1 MQRAIAL
8 SIAVLA
14 FAGLCFYCLH
24 DHAPV
29 IQADV
34 SGRVVQA
41 LAANHIGSASV
52 SVDGRD
58 VVLSGPAN
66 SVQVSAATQQLVAS
80 LEGVRSVSV
89 RAIDTQPDAST
100 VSPTQAPPAQEATAA
115 KTESQ
120 SKIDTL
126 LQQDVVEF
134 DPSSAQLTAYGRAVL
149 DQVAPVLLA
158 SPALN
163 CEIQGHTDSQGSA
176 EANQNL
182 SYRRAIATKN
192 YLVNKGVA
200 AERLTTV
207 GYGDTKPIA
216 SNDTAEGRRQN
227 RRINF
232 VLKEKP

>member
-1 MQRAIAL
+1 MQRAITV

-14 FAGLCFYCLH
+14 FGLLCFFCLH
-24 DHAPV
+24 THAPV

-34 SGRVVQA
+34 SSRVVQA
-41 LAANHIGSASV
+41 LAANHIASATA

-66 SVQVSAATQQLVAS
+66 SVQVSPATQQMVAS
-80 LEGVRSVSV
+80 LEGVRTVSV
-89 RAIDTQPDAST
+89 HITDAQPDAST
-100 VSPTQAPPAQEATAA
+100 VTQPQAA
-115 KTESQ
+115 SADVPKAESQ

-126 LQQDVVEF
+126 LQEDVVEF
-134 DPSSAQLTAYGRAVL
+134 DPSSAQLTAHGRAVL

-158 SPALN
+158 SPGLN
-163 CEIQGHTDSQGSA
+163 CEIQGHTDSQGRA
-176 EANQNL
+176 DVNQSL
-182 SYRRAIATKN
+182 SYQRAIATKN

-200 AERLTTV
+200 ADRLTTE

-216 SNDTAEGRRQN
+216 SNDTAEGRRKN
-227 RRINF
+227 RRIHF